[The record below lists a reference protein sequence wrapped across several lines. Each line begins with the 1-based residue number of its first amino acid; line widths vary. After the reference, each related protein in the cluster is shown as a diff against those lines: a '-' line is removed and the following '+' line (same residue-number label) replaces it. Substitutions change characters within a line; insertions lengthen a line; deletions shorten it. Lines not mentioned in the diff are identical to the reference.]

1 MRLAHKRKSKLPPR
15 YETAH
20 KNMKILVASHL
31 EPSAIR
37 QLQQRYDVICAFD
50 QPTADLSSLIGDR
63 EVLVFRSGVK
73 ITRALMDC
81 APELKLLVRAGCGL
95 DNLDCEYV
103 RKRGI
108 VLRRISEPAAQ
119 AVAEMALALMFA
131 LARNIRQADAMLR
144 HGQWAKEALE
154 GHLLAGK
161 VLGIVGAGN
170 IGSRLGVLAST
181 MGMEPIGCIADST
194 AAVVQN
200 LRDKGITVA
209 DFHTVLATADFVSVH
224 VPLND
229 STRNLINGRALSLMK
244 EGSYLINLARGGV
257 VDETALYAAL
267 AGRLCGAALDV
278 HEHEGQG
285 QISPLAQL
293 SNVVLTPHIGASTV
307 ETQQQIGVRVVEIIE
322 AFVQQSEHQSEHQ
335 SEQQSMTM
343 ARREASI
350 NVTAGTLSDAMVRI

>member
-1 MRLAHKRKSKLPPR
+1 
-15 YETAH
+15 
-20 KNMKILVASHL
+20 MKILVASHL
-31 EPSAIR
+31 EQSALR
-37 QLQQRYDVICAFD
+37 QLQQRHDVICTFD
-50 QPTADLSSLIGDR
+50 QPTPDLPSLVHDR
-63 EVLVFRSGVK
+63 EVLVFRRGVE

-81 APELKLLVRAGCGL
+81 APDLRLLVRAGCGL

-144 HGQWAKEALE
+144 HGHWAKDTLE

-170 IGSRLGVLAST
+170 IGSRLGTLAS
-181 MGMEPIGCIADST
+181 MIGMETIGCIADST
-194 AAVVQN
+194 PAVVQT
-200 LRDKGITVA
+200 LRNKGITVA
-209 DFHTVLATADFVSVH
+209 DFETVLAAADFVSVH
-224 VPLND
+224 VPLCK
-229 STRNLINGRALSLMK
+229 STENLINGRALSLMK

-257 VDETALYAAL
+257 VDETALHAAL
-267 AGRLCGAALDV
+267 VSGRLCGAALDV

-293 SNVVLTPHIGASTV
+293 PNVLLTPHIGASTV
-307 ETQQQIGVRVVEIIE
+307 ETQQQIAVRVVEIIE
-322 AFVQQSEHQSEHQ
+322 AFA
-335 SEQQSMTM
+335 QQSMTV
-343 ARREASI
+343 ARREADISF
-350 NVTAGTLSDAMVRI
+350 ASPALPDEMVRV

>member
-1 MRLAHKRKSKLPPR
+1 MRLAHRHKSKIPPR
-15 YETAH
+15 YKTAH
-20 KNMKILVASHL
+20 KNMKTLVASHL
-31 EPSAIR
+31 EPSAIS
-37 QLQQRYDVICAFD
+37 QLQQRHDVICTFD
-50 QPTADLSSLIGDR
+50 QPTADLSSLIRDR
-63 EVLVFRSGVK
+63 EVLVFRSGVA

-81 APELKLLVRAGCGL
+81 APDLKLLVRAGCGL

-144 HGQWAKEALE
+144 HGQWAKETLE

-194 AAVVQN
+194 PAVVQT

-267 AGRLCGAALDV
+267 ATGRLCGAALDV

-293 SNVVLTPHIGASTV
+293 PNVVLTPHIGASTV

-322 AFVQQSEHQSEHQ
+322 AFVQQSEHQSE
-335 SEQQSMTM
+335 QQSMTV
-343 ARREASI
+343 ARREAGI
-350 NVTAGTLSDAMVRI
+350 NVTTAALSDAMVRI